1 MPSESRFAKVPESL
15 PTRFSALLR
24 DLARVPEADPG
35 AGWDRRL
42 GPGTV
47 VGRFELVRE
56 VGRGGFGTVYEAR
69 DRDLGRTVAFK
80 AVLPGVDVEA
90 REERLVREAEA
101 AARLSHPNIV
111 TLYDV
116 GRSENGFYL
125 VLEFLRGQ
133 TLARRLGLGPLPAP
147 EALRIAVEVAKGVAH
162 AHASG
167 VVHRDLSPANV
178 FLCDDGQVKVL
189 DLGMAH
195 AFGRRRVD
203 GGTVGYMAP
212 EQRRGAPEDERTDV
226 FALGVILY
234 RMLANELPFRD
245 ATDAEA
251 AAPVLDVPGAPGLG
265 EITARMLEADPVE
278 RPRDAGVVVAELTPL
293 LRELERSASSGSLAR
308 PRKSRRRLKWLTAAM
323 GAVVLFMA
331 GVGVSWGW
339 PGVKAL
345 LRLAPTPSAH
355 SIAVLPFADLSPER
369 DQEFFSDGL
378 SDEILNAL
386 AHIEGLRVPGRTSSF
401 FFKGRNARLTDIGRE
416 LNVATVLEGSVR
428 KSGNHVRVTAQI
440 VNVADGY
447 RLWGQSYDRELTD
460 IFAVQDEI
468 ARAVVGALNVQLLGR
483 EQPPAS
489 FTTSNPEVYTQ
500 YLLGKQHYHR
510 LTRESLRASVQA
522 FEKAVALDPGYAP
535 AWAGM
540 GLPLYLLYQ
549 DGDTLAT
556 VQARRGRAL
565 AAAEKAVALAPE
577 LSDALSTRGF
587 LRGAIQGDWAGARA
601 DLDRAIAL
609 NPSDA
614 DARRRYGILLK
625 DLGRMDEGLAQL
637 RKAVEIDPLGHS
649 WNTLGVL
656 EQFAGNLDAAAAA
669 FRRWSQV
676 APDSVDARLNLARNE
691 VLASRPKE
699 ALAMFESLPDEAS
712 RLWGRAVV
720 EHGLGHRTSSDA
732 ALKVLMEKHGLDN
745 AVRIAEVHAW
755 RGDKDAAFEW
765 LDRALADPG
774 SLAGEFRMNPFFR
787 SLRGDPRSAAV
798 LRKMKLPAE

>member
-1 MPSESRFAKVPESL
+1 VSNEVRVAKVPESL

-24 DLARVPEADPG
+24 DLARMPEADPS
-35 AGWDRRL
+35 AGWERRL
-42 GPGTV
+42 EPGTV
-47 VGRFELVRE
+47 IGRFELVRE

-80 AVLPGVDVEA
+80 AVLPGADVEV
-90 REERLVREAEA
+90 REERLIREAEA

-116 GRSENGFYL
+116 GRSENGSYL

-133 TLARRLGLGPLPAP
+133 TLGQRLGLGPLSTM
-147 EALRIAVEVAKGVAH
+147 EALRIAVEVAKGIAH

-195 AFGRRRVD
+195 AFGRRRVE

-234 RMLANELPFRD
+234 RMLAGELPFRD
-245 ATDAEA
+245 APDTGAP
-251 AAPVLDVPGAPGLG
+251 APVLEVPGAPGLG
-265 EITARMLEADPVE
+265 EFLARMLAADPVE

-293 LRELERSASSGSLAR
+293 LRELERSASSGSL
-308 PRKSRRRLKWLTAAM
+308 PPTRKSRRRAWPLAA
-323 GAVVLFMA
+323 AVAAVLLFMA
-331 GVGVSWGW
+331 GVAVSWSW
-339 PGVKAL
+339 PGARQL
-345 LRLAPTPSAH
+345 LRMEPTPALH

-386 AHIEGLRVPGRTSSF
+386 AHIDGLRVPGRTSSF
-401 FFKGRNARLTDIGRE
+401 FFKGRNVRLTEIGRE

-468 ARAVVGALNVQLLGR
+468 ARAVVRALNVQLLGR

-489 FTTSNPEVYTQ
+489 FATSNPEAYTQ
-500 YLLGKQHYHR
+500 YLLGKQLYHR
-510 LTRESLRASVQA
+510 LTRESLRGSVAA

-549 DGDTLAT
+549 DGDTLAAL
-556 VQARRGRAL
+556 QARRARAL

-587 LRGAIQGDWAGARA
+587 LRGAVRGDWAGATT
-601 DLDRAIAL
+601 DLEHAIAL

-614 DARRRYGILLK
+614 AARRRYGILLK
-625 DLGRMDEGLAQL
+625 DLGRMDDGLAQL

-656 EQFAGNLDAAAAA
+656 EQFAGNLEAAEAA
-669 FRRWSQV
+669 FRRYSQI
-676 APDSVDARLNLARNE
+676 APDSVDSRLNLARNQ
-691 VLASRPKE
+691 VLRSRLKE
-699 ALAMFESLPDEAS
+699 ALALFEALPDEAS

-720 EHGLGHRTSSDA
+720 EHGLGHRAASDA
-732 ALKVLMEKHGLDN
+732 ALKVLVEKDGLEG

-755 RGDKDAAFEW
+755 RGDEDAAFEW

-787 SLRGDPRSAAV
+787 SLRGDPRTSAV